1 MNPMGQSFFVD
12 KNQYPAGIFLESIVL
27 FFNEKDVSVGNKAP
41 VTVQLRPMIN
51 GLPSTSLVIPG
62 SEVVLTPGRVT
73 ANTSTPVANTSGGFP
88 EGFLGNS
95 DTANRNNT
103 DRGSRTK
110 FKFDHP
116 IYLAPDEYAIC
127 VLSNSSSYKLYGFEY
142 GAFHTG
148 TSKKITKQP
157 YIGNFFKPSNSGVW
171 EEVLDQGLMF
181 QVNRCEFTSSNAY
194 ARLDNSDTSSG
205 DATANTIIDSFK
217 VMSDVIE
224 FANTFTEFKYYST
237 DLAGA
242 SKGRAIKFNLNKN
255 VDLKKQKQ
263 ITYPQ
268 VANNSFT
275 INAYFET
282 ANTLISPII
291 DEKRTGIITIENV
304 INNGSLANSDIRISN
319 LGAGYVGAEVG
330 CSSSNVAAD
339 GNTSVFV
346 ISDPDVGSNTA
357 TLAAN
362 VHANGVINQI
372 VVKSGGTGY
381 ISTPTVTVHD
391 GGTVNTTTNVQS
403 STSAVVSIVGEGVNA
418 TANIQT
424 SNVMSFASGGNL
436 NAKYISRR
444 VTLEEKFDAV
454 DLKVYMD
461 AYKPRGSNIY
471 VYYKVLSGDDPET
484 FDDKPY
490 VLMTQD
496 TAAGTF
502 SLNAQDFKRFTFK
515 TNDEKITYINS
526 DGTRFEKFKTFAIKL
541 VMTLDRVSQD
551 TFIGIPKIVNLR
563 AVALD
568 SEG

>member
-1 MNPMGQSFFVD
+1 MCIRDRSFSGTRMKPNTKVFPFFDNVNVTSNVKQATIVSLSNVSTSNVFRTTPGNFEQVTIQGAGSNAGNTALLVYMGDRNTSNTADALLTNLTDETGFTVGTVIQGDDTGANGSIATVTNYTFEDSQLRVTNEGVVAGVFNIEADRFTGTQNLFRLTDDPDNIPAVTTSVAEEVFYTSGIIDTKNELGLISPRPFISRRENIKEERVTRATSDGRQSTSSDYMNPMGQSFFVD

-224 FANTFTEFKYYST
+224 FATKLEAQDIANSGWRYMYSNQYITLTFWVKSSVAQNFYGQLVTT
-237 DLAGA
+237 DGTQQ
-242 SKGRAIKFNLNKN
+242 N
-255 VDLKKQKQ
+255 
-263 ITYPQ
+263 YP
-268 VANNSFT
+268 
-275 INAYFET
+275 FET
-282 ANTLISPII
+282 GSLSANTWTRVI
-291 DEKRTGIITIENV
+291 KTI
-304 INNGSLANSDIRISN
+304 
-319 LGAGYVGAEVG
+319 
-330 CSSSNVAAD
+330 
-339 GNTSVFV
+339 
-346 ISDPDVGSNTA
+346 P
-357 TLAAN
+357 
-362 VHANGVINQI
+362 
-372 VVKSGGTGY
+372 
-381 ISTPTVTVHD
+381 
-391 GGTVNTTTNVQS
+391 
-403 STSAVVSIVGEGVNA
+403 
-418 TANIQT
+418 
-424 SNVMSFASGGNL
+424 GNL
-436 NAKYISRR
+436 
-444 VTLEEKFDAV
+444 
-454 DLKVYMD
+454 
-461 AYKPRGSNIY
+461 
-471 VYYKVLSGDDPET
+471 
-484 FDDKPY
+484 
-490 VLMTQD
+490 
-496 TAAGTF
+496 
-502 SLNAQDFKRFTFK
+502 SL
-515 TNDEKITYINS
+515 IHI
-526 DGTRFEKFKTFAIKL
+526 
-541 VMTLDRVSQD
+541 
-551 TFIGIPKIVNLR
+551 
-563 AVALD
+563 
-568 SEG
+568 